1 MTSTKTD
8 QAFRVSFF
16 NNVADA
22 DQALKRLMA
31 AGFTK
36 AELAVICPKQF
47 EDNFA
52 ARCAKGRASWI
63 ACGAGDCGRGRRVE
77 IAIGGLSLVAV
88 AIATGGVGLLP
99 AVGVLI
105 GGGAIAGGYSGLI
118 ISDGYGKEIGGYY
131 EEAIRLGKIVV
142 GVAVNGENS
151 DSRLE
156 TAERVMAEN
165 GGTSPAEMSE

>member
-52 ARCAKGRASWI
+52 QDVPRAERPGSHVVQGI
-63 ACGAGDCGRGRRVE
+63 VEGGAVGA
-77 IAIGGLSLVAV
+77 AIGGLSLVAV